1 MGLFDLFNN
10 YDKPGPGV
18 SKDEPQKA
26 PPIRFFE
33 IFWRKLS
40 KLVQLNLIYMIPFA
54 AAVVLMVLILSLPAQ
69 HLVFQSEIFGKLD
82 IFMLYAVPA
91 PLALIGPC
99 NCGLAYVTRN
109 FAREEHAF
117 IWSDFWDAVKDNW
130 KAGLLNSIIGYV
142 AYVIL
147 SFSFMFYLN
156 RALTESKL
164 NYVPLVVIGLISV
177 VMLFSQYYI
186 PMMIVTFDLK
196 LRHIYK
202 NAAIFSV
209 MGLLRNILITLVLA
223 AAVIGVWFCSAKFIF
238 IPFAI
243 FVLIG
248 CSFFSFLCSFAI
260 YSIINGYLIEPYYRR
275 EAEAQGKPVIE
286 EDTFAYEP
294 DELDDDDEDAPKYVY
309 VNGRLI
315 EKSLL
320 KEEVL
325 FSDDLVEHSEDKE

>member
-40 KLVQLNLIYMIPFA
+40 KLVQLNLIYMIPFSL
-54 AAVVLMVLILSLPAQ
+54 AVAIMVLILSIPVQ
-69 HLVFQSEIFGKLD
+69 HLVFETKIFGSLD
-82 IFMLYAVPA
+82 IYMLYVVPL
-91 PLALIGPC
+91 PLAFLGPF
-99 NCGLAYVTRN
+99 NCGMAYVTRN

-130 KAGLLNSIIGYV
+130 KAGLMNSIIGYI
-142 AYVIL
+142 AYAVL

-156 RALTESKL
+156 QAMTESKI

-202 NAAIFSV
+202 NASIFSV
-209 MGLLRNILITLVLA
+209 MGLGRNFIITLVLA
-223 AAVIGVWFCSAKFIF
+223 AAIIGVWFCSAKFIF
-238 IPFAI
+238 IPVAVFA
-243 FVLIG
+243 LIG
-248 CSFFSFLCSFAI
+248 CSFFSFLSSFAI
-260 YSIINGYLIEPYYRR
+260 YSIINGYLIEPYYRQTS
-275 EAEAQGKPVIE
+275 EAQGKPVVE
-286 EDTFAYEP
+286 EDSFNYDP
-294 DELDDDDEDAPKYVY
+294 DELDDDDDGPKYVY

-325 FSDDLVEHSEDKE
+325 FSDQLVHKDDNE